1 MIPDTF
7 LISDSSLPQGQ
18 YISLLNLSCG
28 IGILSS
34 AGSLSS
40 STARRCTR
48 KLEISTMDFSGCSRC
63 SISSVSTATYSPP
76 STSSYSGVS
85 KRNSSGPFVEPWKE
99 RVVAWNT
106 WPSSKLPCRIK
117 IQPCTCLGTRFAS
130 CTIVRR
136 PTNTTFFDA

>member
-34 AGSLSS
+34 AGSLSL

-48 KLEISTMDFSGCSRC
+48 KLEISSMDFSGSSRC

-85 KRNSSGPFVEPWKE
+85 KRNSSGPFCRTLEGTGRSVEYLAIVKITMSHQ
-99 RVVAWNT
+99 NT
-106 WPSSKLPCRIK
+106 ALHLFR
-117 IQPCTCLGTRFAS
+117 
-130 CTIVRR
+130 
-136 PTNTTFFDA
+136 NTFRLLYNCKKANQHNIL